1 MSEADALVRLE
12 KVSRVYGRG
21 EAAAVALDEASLAI
35 ERRSWVAVVGP
46 SGHGK
51 STMLHLMGA
60 LDRSTSGKIHLDGE
74 ELSRLSARRLATVRA
89 RKIGFVFQFFNL
101 LPHLTA
107 LENVQTA
114 LWFGGWPASRARGKG
129 LDLLDQVG
137 LADRTGHLPGQLS
150 GGQQQRVALARAL
163 ANDPDLLLLD
173 EPTGNLDSTA
183 EADVLD
189 RLAALHR
196 QGRTLVMVTHSPAV
210 AARAERLVS
219 VRDGRIAAD
228 AAVER
233 AGA

>member
-35 ERRSWVAVVGP
+35 KRRSWVAVVGP

-51 STMLHLMGA
+51 STLLHLMGG
-60 LDRSTSGKIHLDGE
+60 LDRSTSGKVHLDGE
-74 ELSRLSARRLATVRA
+74 ELSRLSARRLAAVRA

-137 LADRTGHLPGQLS
+137 LADRAGHLPGQLS

-173 EPTGNLDSTA
+173 EPTGNL
-183 EADVLD
+183 
-189 RLAALHR
+189 
-196 QGRTLVMVTHSPAV
+196 
-210 AARAERLVS
+210 
-219 VRDGRIAAD
+219 
-228 AAVER
+228 
-233 AGA
+233 